1 MTTRKRRSPAC
12 VPLDLLEA
20 TASKKGISYVYLWLS
35 VHNGEPVSCDTLG
48 KEAGMNPN
56 DVRSAIKW
64 LVENGYVVR
73 RDEPGRASSYELA
86 WQPSKARQ
94 RRERKRRGFV
104 GDPSLKR

>member
-35 VHNGEPVSCDTLG
+35 VHDGEPVSCDTLG